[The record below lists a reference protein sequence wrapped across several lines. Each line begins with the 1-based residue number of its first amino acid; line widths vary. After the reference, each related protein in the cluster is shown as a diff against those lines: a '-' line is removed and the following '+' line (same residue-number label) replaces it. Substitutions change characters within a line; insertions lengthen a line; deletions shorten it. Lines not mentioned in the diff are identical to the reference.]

1 MGEKKNVYECIVSE
15 LKRLIDVGAIRKG
28 EKLPSVREFAIER
41 KVNPNTVAK
50 AYTALENEGVIQII
64 PKKGAY
70 VLGQESGRVSKA
82 EEVKRT
88 LRLWKASGLSEQEIM
103 RELKEVFN
111 GEIVK

>member
-1 MGEKKNVYECIVSE
+1 LGEKKNVYEYIVSE

-70 VLGQESGRVSKA
+70 VVGQESERVSKA